1 MHLEVYSTYRYI
13 PLTGRFHLHV
23 ILPFR
28 YIYILKSANRIN
40 LYQRYYSSKYQA
52 AFANA
57 FVKFMHLSFTE
68 LKHFIWGRGCQS
80 FLGFFFCIYRQFFRE
95 GVFIFKFPNNFIWT
109 RKIVK
114 EMCTG
119 DSQCT
124 IWTSFLTPPL
134 LTRSVNDWHWRAGTY
149 VYHKCIPRIYIIC
162 QHKHKTVDKQPFY
175 WRSNKKTHLL
185 SRNIYMYVCAVFILT
200 AIDL

>member
-1 MHLEVYSTYRYI
+1 
-13 PLTGRFHLHV
+13 
-23 ILPFR
+23 
-28 YIYILKSANRIN
+28 
-40 LYQRYYSSKYQA
+40 
-52 AFANA
+52 
-57 FVKFMHLSFTE
+57 MHLSFTE

-80 FLGFFFCIYRQFFRE
+80 FLGFF
-95 GVFIFKFPNNFIWT
+95 VFAYIGNFLGKGYLYLMFPNNFIWT

-119 DSQCT
+119 NSQCT

-162 QHKHKTVDKQPFY
+162 QHTDTKLLTNNRFIGDQIKKH
-175 WRSNKKTHLL
+175 
-185 SRNIYMYVCAVFILT
+185 IYSLETYTCMYVLYSSWQQLT
-200 AIDL
+200 SKT